1 MEVKNMENV
10 YPIIIILSILADLLL
25 GAIPA
30 TIANRKG
37 YDTAI
42 FYVYGIFLF
51 PLSLIHLALLPNKYE
66 QMEKEKMYR
75 NIEKIVYNTNTAMLD
90 SVEVYKALMKKGIIS
105 LEDFESIRKQIY
117 SHYFTENNQSN
128 NKIHD

>member
-1 MEVKNMENV
+1 MENV
-10 YPIIIILSILADLLL
+10 YPTIIILSILADLLL

-66 QMEKEKMYR
+66 QEKREKMYY
-75 NIEKIVYNTNTAMLD
+75 NIEKIANYTDLSLKEDINI
-90 SVEVYKALMKKGIIS
+90 YKCLMKKGIIS
-105 LEDFESIRKQIY
+105 LEDFESKRKEI
-117 SHYFTENNQSN
+117 
-128 NKIHD
+128 IHKYYPDEKNT